1 VAAIMRPVGPAGP
14 VPMGD
19 AVAVPRWTWAMLAL
33 AFAVLWL
40 VTMEGN
46 AVSSAVAGTPGFL
59 HELFHD
65 GRHLLGVP
73 CH

>member
-1 VAAIMRPVGPAGP
+1 MAAVVRPMRPEGI
-14 VPMGD
+14 
-19 AVAVPRWTWAMLAL
+19 AVPRWTWALLAL

-40 VTMEGN
+40 VTMEGSV
-46 AVSSAVAGTPGFL
+46 VSALAGTPNFL

>member
-1 VAAIMRPVGPAGP
+1 MAAIFRPGVSGRAGP
-14 VPMGD
+14 V
-19 AVAVPRWTWAMLAL
+19 ALPRWGWVALLAAL
-33 AFAVLWL
+33 TVLWL
-40 VTMEGN
+40 VTMEAS
-46 AVSSAVAGTPGFL
+46 AVSQAIGGTSSFL

>member
-1 VAAIMRPVGPAGP
+1 MDEIEINASHSGISLPV
-14 VPMGD
+14 
-19 AVAVPRWTWAMLAL
+19 WAWMLA
-33 AFAVLWL
+33 AAAVMVFWA
-40 VTMEGN
+40 VMMEAGVASA
-46 AVSSAVAGTPGFL
+46 AVGRSGPLL

>member
-1 VAAIMRPVGPAGP
+1 MAAIFPAPARPAAAPTAI
-14 VPMGD
+14 
-19 AVAVPRWTWAMLAL
+19 PRWTAL
-33 AFAVLWL
+33 AVLAAVTLLWL
-40 VTMEGN
+40 VTMEGS
-46 AVSSAVAGTPGFL
+46 AVSSALAGTPDFL

>member
-1 VAAIMRPVGPAGP
+1 MAAIMRPAGP
-14 VPMGD
+14 LDGIGD
-19 AVAVPRWTWAMLAL
+19 GIAVPRWTWALLAA

-46 AVSSAVAGTPGFL
+46 AVSQIIGGSPSFF

>member
-1 VAAIMRPVGPAGP
+1 MIRILAAA
-14 VPMGD
+14 
-19 AVAVPRWTWAMLAL
+19 
-33 AFAVLWL
+33 AVLWL
-40 VTMEGN
+40 VTMEGSVLSQ
-46 AVSSAVAGTPGFL
+46 AIGGTSNFL